1 MKQANVSAFI
11 FNKKVG
17 KDQANLDWGKKLNDH

>member
-11 FNKKVG
+11 FNKKYISFYDI
-17 KDQANLDWGKKLNDH
+17 KN